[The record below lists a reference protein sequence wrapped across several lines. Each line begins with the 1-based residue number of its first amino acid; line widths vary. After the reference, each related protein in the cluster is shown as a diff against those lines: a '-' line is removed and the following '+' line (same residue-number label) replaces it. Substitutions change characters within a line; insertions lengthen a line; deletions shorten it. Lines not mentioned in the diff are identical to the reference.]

1 MFSDMLLI
9 FLFYFP
15 QGVEYFIRHALIDD
29 TPLALAKFIHNTNKL
44 DRFQVRQ
51 LLTKRWVRCHVLLGV
66 YFLKHTAGREWFH
79 LPLWNI
85 FDKGSGYFLYTKH
98 NVHRITFNSRSLR
111 IMMVESFSYNITC
124 WGAGVFFRNE

>member
-1 MFSDMLLI
+1 MLLI

-51 LLTKRWVRCHVLLGV
+51 LLTKR
-66 YFLKHTAGREWFH
+66 
-79 LPLWNI
+79 
-85 FDKGSGYFLYTKH
+85 
-98 NVHRITFNSRSLR
+98 
-111 IMMVESFSYNITC
+111 
-124 WGAGVFFRNE
+124 